1 MNEILKFDRVYYEKY
16 NTNRIN
22 IENGNL
28 ALKEHCKILKI
39 DETKYGY
46 RKAVVQL
53 DQPDLCNLMKL
64 WETQINR
71 YLKGEGIPPIT
82 IVYGNKI
89 YPKTIIHNSTN
100 ASIIKIKSVWI
111 NDENKPFLQLW
122 LE

>member
-16 NTNRIN
+16 NTSRIN
-22 IENGNL
+22 IENGIL
-28 ALKEHCKILKI
+28 VLKENCKTHKI
-39 DETKYGY
+39 DKTKYGY
-46 RKAVVQL
+46 QKAVLQL
-53 DQPDLCNLMKL
+53 DQPDLCNLMKF
-64 WETQINR
+64 WETQING

-82 IVYGNKI
+82 ILYGN
-89 YPKTIIHNSTN
+89 PKTIIHNPTD

>member
-1 MNEILKFDRVYYEKY
+1 MSRLEFDPVYYEKY
-16 NTNRIN
+16 NTSRIN
-22 IENGNL
+22 IENGIL
-28 ALKEHCKILKI
+28 VLKEHCKTLKI
-39 DETKYGY
+39 DETKYDY

-64 WETQINR
+64 WETQING

-89 YPKTIIHNSTN
+89 YPKTIIHNPTN